1 MFSLRK
7 KQTLKMFVFIQIQ
20 SRWTDWFS
28 YNVNFLN
35 IFMISYF
42 LGKIHSLPS
51 LAFLQHFQVLKKLN
65 NKFANMEYPWCK
77 CLACKHME
85 EKSFSKQQFSKL
97 TSLAKCLSKF
107 HKFFCS
113 NFCIEFFMLDQ
124 ARNICTLTIVS
135 KYVVCLHYSD

>member
-1 MFSLRK
+1 
-7 KQTLKMFVFIQIQ
+7 MFVFIQIQ

-35 IFMISYF
+35 IFIISYF
-42 LGKIHSLPS
+42 LGKIHSLPRFGIFTALS
-51 LAFLQHFQVLKKLN
+51 SSEKNSTVNLQIWSTPDASVWHASIWKKSPSQ
-65 NKFANMEYPWCK
+65 E
-77 CLACKHME
+77 
-85 EKSFSKQQFSKL
+85 QQFSKL

-113 NFCIEFFMLDQ
+113 SFCIEFFMLDQ